1 MALPGDVSPFVKAL
15 RARRLCFCSCLHP
28 AAGPALP
35 KSQVIQEWDG
45 MRAGSRG
52 DAKLKHCHVHLQA
65 AHNPPS
71 GLLAQNDKRAGSF
84 PRTVPV
90 TFAPPGADT
99 WENSYTHSSTSAGS
113 FTAGPPE
120 KC

>member
-1 MALPGDVSPFVKAL
+1 
-15 RARRLCFCSCLHP
+15 
-28 AAGPALP
+28 
-35 KSQVIQEWDG
+35 

-52 DAKLKHCHVHLQA
+52 DAKLKHRRVYLQA

-71 GLLAQNDKRAGSF
+71 GLLAQNDMGAGSF
-84 PRTVPV
+84 PCTVPV
-90 TFAPPGADT
+90 TFSPPGADT
-99 WENSYTHSSTSAGS
+99 WENSYTHSSTSVGS